1 MFAVRTAYY
10 GIFPDP
16 HSVSDQGALY
26 DSSCFDNHSRH
37 EYTVNDS
44 GAGIDLGLVNN
55 TEFLTSPSIMQP
67 WVMKERLISAFGPI

>member
-1 MFAVRTAYY
+1 MIPNALLILFCSFHTFCNKFDMFAVRTAYY

-44 GAGIDLGLVNN
+44 GAGIDLG
-55 TEFLTSPSIMQP
+55 TG
-67 WVMKERLISAFGPI
+67 K

>member
-26 DSSCFDNHSRH
+26 DSSCFDNHSRMS
-37 EYTVNDS
+37 TLSMTLAPVS
-44 GAGIDLGLVNN
+44 ILALVNN